1 MTDLAAIF
9 DQQSPFEHDVFGYR
23 QDALLEHRPNLVGEP
38 VVEFGT
44 TADVSNEFDAES
56 YLGESH
62 RTYIEEIER
71 LRSDEGEDFA

>member
-44 TADVSNEFDAES
+44 TADVSNESMPNRISAKVTE
-56 YLGESH
+56 L
-62 RTYIEEIER
+62 T
-71 LRSDEGEDFA
+71 